1 MDMNDQFLAS
11 VALLQIKDAEWTL
24 GDDLGLNIDKVFS
37 KASREKWCKCSC
49 KHELRCGSREW

>member
-1 MDMNDQFLAS
+1 MNDQFLAS

-24 GDDLGLNIDKVFS
+24 GDGLDLNINMVFS

-49 KHELRCGSREW
+49 KHELSCGSKEW